1 MITIITTPKPL
12 GIPRNRIA
20 FENAI
25 RSWVRLK
32 PRPEVLVFRGDDDR
46 KIIGEEGGKWIGGIR
61 SSVQGRPYFDHFI
74 SEAEVLASNDII
86 MYSTDHLILV
96 SDLIPAVQAV
106 SEAFPGVFVI
116 IGKRWGLDVPAPISF
131 SDPNW
136 ESILWDRVIRTNSLG
151 GNAAKDYMIFRRP
164 FGLSIPNFIM
174 GYPWYDTWFVWA
186 ALQAGYPVIDAS
198 NVITVVH
205 QSHGFVEGDVEAREI
220 TPGGQ
225 HNRRIGKSLNLDGM
239 GAISQATYV
248 LTRNGVEKRNG

>member
-1 MITIITTPKPL
+1 VLTIVTTPKL
-12 GIPRNRIA
+12 LDVATNRLA

-25 RSWVRLK
+25 RSWVHLS
-32 PRPEVLVFRGDDDR
+32 PRPEILVVGGNREVIE
-46 KIIGEEGGKWIGGIR
+46 KEGGRWIGGVR
-61 SSVQGRPYFDHFI
+61 STMQGRPYFDHFI
-74 SEAEVLASNDII
+74 EEAEVLASNDII
-86 MYSTDHLILV
+86 MYSTDHLILT
-96 SDLIPAVQAV
+96 SGIISAVRLV
-106 SEAFPGVFVI
+106 SETFPGDFVI
-116 IGKRWGLDVPAPISF
+116 IGKRWGLDVQAQINF
-131 SDPNW
+131 SDHNW

-164 FGLSIPNFIM
+164 FGLPIPNFIM

-205 QSHGFVEGDVEAREI
+205 QSHKFVEGDVEARES

-239 GAISQATYV
+239 GAISQATHI
-248 LTRNGVEKRNG
+248 LTCEGVIKQRG